1 MTAPILP
8 IVPIDQLNNYCWK
21 DWEEWYQSCR
31 IEVGSPVALTEAE
44 RRPLANSL
52 QTRIFSLLLSHHPQM
67 PVVFACMMDPS
78 DKKVLECCVKW
89 PQTLSSPP
97 VLEGIS
103 FENLTNMIDFDQFR
117 DQLLSALDSHG
128 DTTLQFVLLVH
139 GLNSSIL
146 KSLGLNSYP
155 SLCIRDTNRFPLQK
169 QSNHIAGIVH
179 DLFVS
184 PNTKI
189 TLSNPEQL
197 LDQYLLS
204 HFFI

>member
-97 VLEGIS
+97 VLEGIA
-103 FENLTNMIDFDQFR
+103 FENLTNIISDKDMAKMNYMVEAEGKEPR
-117 DQLLSALDSHG
+117 EVAKMCLKNA
-128 DTTLQFVLLVH
+128 
-139 GLNSSIL
+139 GLI
-146 KSLGLNSYP
+146 K
-155 SLCIRDTNRFPLQK
+155 
-169 QSNHIAGIVH
+169 
-179 DLFVS
+179 
-184 PNTKI
+184 
-189 TLSNPEQL
+189 
-197 LDQYLLS
+197 
-204 HFFI
+204 